1 MVRNGTPFQKQY
13 AAHGRLPGTV
23 DVLFNSVVA
32 QVGMGAGLAT
42 LSGLRAFLP
51 LALVG
56 LFARNQWLSAP
67 DLHGT
72 GFAFLQKPWLLAT
85 FFVLALVEIVV
96 DKVPVVGAAQD
107 FVAIPLRMV
116 AGAILFGAA
125 LVQHGT
131 AAIVVGMVAGGAIA
145 GASHGAKSVVKP
157 GATAAT
163 AGTASPFIS
172 LFEDMAAAL
181 GTVLVMLLPIVGI
194 LLLLFLLFLIYRI
207 LRRRRSKYKGLR
219 ILRD

>member
-1 MVRNGTPFQKQY
+1 M
-13 AAHGRLPGTV
+13 
-23 DVLFNSVVA
+23 DVLFNSVFA

-42 LSGLRAFLP
+42 LCGLRAFLP

-56 LFARNQWLSAP
+56 LFAHYQWLSAP
-67 DLHGT
+67 ELHGT
-72 GFAFLQKPWLLAT
+72 SFAFLENPWLIGI

-96 DKVPVVGAAQD
+96 DKIPAVATAQD
-107 FVAIPLRMV
+107 LVLTPLRIA

-125 LVQHGT
+125 LVQLGT
-131 AAIVVGMVAGGAIA
+131 PVTVVGMVAGGAIA
-145 GASHGAKSVVKP
+145 GASHAAKSVVKP

-163 AGTASPFIS
+163 AGTAGPFIS
-172 LFEDMAAAL
+172 LFEDIAAGL
-181 GTVLVMLLPIVGI
+181 GTVLVMLLPVVGI

-207 LRRRRSKYKGLR
+207 IRRRRRKYKGLR

>member
-1 MVRNGTPFQKQY
+1 
-13 AAHGRLPGTV
+13 V
-23 DVLFNSVVA
+23 DVLFNSVFA

-56 LFARNQWLSAP
+56 LFSRYQWLSAP

-72 GFAFLQKPWLLAT
+72 GFAFLQDPWLIGI
-85 FFVLALVEIVV
+85 FFALALAEIVA
-96 DKVPVVGAAQD
+96 DKIPVLNRAQD
-107 FVAIPLRMV
+107 FVAIPLRIV

-125 LVQHGT
+125 LVQNGT
-131 AAIVVGMVAGGAIA
+131 PVTVVGMVAGGAIA
-145 GASHGAKSVVKP
+145 GVSHGAKSVVKP

-163 AGTASPFIS
+163 TGTAGPFIS
-172 LFEDMAAAL
+172 LFEDVAAAL
-181 GTVLVMLLPIVGI
+181 GTVLVMLLPVVGI
-194 LLLLFLLFLIYRI
+194 ALLLFLLFLIYRI

>member
-1 MVRNGTPFQKQY
+1 
-13 AAHGRLPGTV
+13 V
-23 DVLFNSVVA
+23 DVLLNSVFA

-56 LFARNQWLSAP
+56 LFARYQWLSAP

-72 GFAFLQKPWLLAT
+72 GFAFLQKPWLIGI
-85 FFVLALVEIVV
+85 FFVLALVEIVA
-96 DKVPVVGAAQD
+96 DKVPVLNRAQD
-107 FVAIPLRMV
+107 FVAIPLRIA

-131 AAIVVGMVAGGAIA
+131 PVTVVGMVAGGAIA
-145 GASHGAKSVVKP
+145 GASHGAKSVVRP

-163 AGTASPFIS
+163 AGTATPFLS
-172 LFEDMAAAL
+172 LFEDVAAAL
-181 GTVLVMLLPIVGI
+181 GTVLIVLLPVVGI
-194 LLLLFLLFLIYRI
+194 LLLVFLLFLIYRI
-207 LRRRRSKYKGLR
+207 LRRRRTKYKGLR
-219 ILRD
+219 ILKD